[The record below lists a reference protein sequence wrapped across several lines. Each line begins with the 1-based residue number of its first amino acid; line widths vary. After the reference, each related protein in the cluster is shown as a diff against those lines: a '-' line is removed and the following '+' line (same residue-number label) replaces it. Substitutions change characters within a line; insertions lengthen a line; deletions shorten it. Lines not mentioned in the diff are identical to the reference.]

1 MSHRQK
7 TYTLFSQTYW
17 DSYTQDYKN
26 IITVNGVPDGPLR
39 QISRKINFPYLSS
52 FSANDKYSCSKSCGI
67 ALTSSCNKCG
77 LMTVDEIPNL
87 FSFLS
92 MNGYI
97 IDTRITKMLQTS
109 DIQYGGNK
117 IICMIHY
124 S

>member
-1 MSHRQK
+1 
-7 TYTLFSQTYW
+7 
-17 DSYTQDYKN
+17 
-26 IITVNGVPDGPLR
+26 
-39 QISRKINFPYLSS
+39 
-52 FSANDKYSCSKSCGI
+52 
-67 ALTSSCNKCG
+67 
-77 LMTVDEIPNL
+77 MTVDEIPNL